1 MLTFFESFDLL
12 LCQIDLLIFKWIYW
26 HFGADEPKIKV
37 LSESFVIMQFPLNTT
52 NANLS
57 TVATAPRQTH
67 ATTLSVL
74 HLINGEHFSGA
85 ERVQQLLGK
94 QLPSC
99 GVATDFACLKPGKFV
114 EFCDLP
120 PDSVF
125 SVHMRKRFD
134 LGVVERICNLV
145 RASQY
150 DLLHAHTPRS
160 ALIAARVSQKLG
172 TPWAYHVHSPTA
184 RDSSR
189 LWINRINDLIESWSL
204 RNCSKIITVSRS
216 LRRELIKR
224 GFARQRIVCIPN
236 GVPAIT
242 PIDLSSKIASQEW
255 NLGMIALFRPRKGLE
270 VLLEAIHRLPENAP
284 KIHFRVIG
292 GFETQEYQ
300 GAMLK
305 LVEQYNLKD
314 RVTFTGFT
322 NDIPKALADLDGM
335 ILPSLYGE
343 GMPMV
348 VLEALSAGVPVIATK
363 VEGTPE
369 VVRDGVEGYL
379 AEPRD
384 PQSLM
389 DAIMKFTSSRN
400 KWAAMSEQ
408 AVDRHRDRYS
418 DVKMAVSTAE
428 VYRSV
433 VQA

>member
-1 MLTFFESFDLL
+1 M
-12 LCQIDLLIFKWIYW
+12 
-26 HFGADEPKIKV
+26 KV
-37 LSESFVIMQFPLNTT
+37 LSERLMNVQLPLNAT
-52 NANLS
+52 NENLS
-57 TVATAPRQTH
+57 AVATASRQTQ
-67 ATTLSVL
+67 ATALSVL

-94 QLPSC
+94 RLPGC
-99 GVATDFACLKPGKFV
+99 GIATDFACLKPGKFV

-145 RASQY
+145 RASLY
-150 DLLHAHTPRS
+150 DVIHAHTPRS

-172 TPWAYHVHSPTA
+172 TPWVYHVHSPTA

-189 LWINRINDLIESWSL
+189 LWINRVNDWVERWSL
-204 RNCSKIITVSRS
+204 RNCSKIVTVSRS

-224 GFARQRIVCIPN
+224 GISRQRLVCIPN
-236 GVPAIT
+236 GVPALT
-242 PIDLSSKIASQEW
+242 PIDLSSRISSDTW

-270 VLLEAIHRLPENAP
+270 VLLEAVRRLPENSP
-284 KIHFRVIG
+284 KIHVRVIG
-292 GFETQEYQ
+292 GFETEEYRK
-300 GAMLK
+300 AMLQLVDQYK
-305 LVEQYNLKD
+305 LND
-314 RVTFTGFT
+314 RITFTGFT
-322 NDIPKALADLDGM
+322 NDIGKALADLDGM

-389 DAIMKFTSSRN
+389 ESISKFTSSRS
-400 KWAAMSEQ
+400 KWAMMSEQ
-408 AVDRHRDRYS
+408 AVDRHRERYS
-418 DVKMAVSTAE
+418 DMKMAVATAE

-433 VQA
+433 ARSHSKVSSH

>member
-1 MLTFFESFDLL
+1 M
-12 LCQIDLLIFKWIYW
+12 
-26 HFGADEPKIKV
+26 KV
-37 LSESFVIMQFPLNTT
+37 LSERLMNVQLPLNAT
-52 NANLS
+52 NENLS
-57 TVATAPRQTH
+57 AVATASRQTQ
-67 ATTLSVL
+67 ATALSVL

-94 QLPSC
+94 RLPGC
-99 GVATDFACLKPGKFV
+99 GIATDFACLKPGKFV

-145 RASQY
+145 RASLY
-150 DLLHAHTPRS
+150 DVIHAHTPRS

-172 TPWAYHVHSPTA
+172 TPWVYHVHSPTA

-189 LWINRINDLIESWSL
+189 LWINRVNDWVERWSL
-204 RNCSKIITVSRS
+204 RNCSKIVTVSRS

-224 GFARQRIVCIPN
+224 GISRQRLVCIPN
-236 GVPAIT
+236 GVPALT
-242 PIDLSSKIASQEW
+242 PIDLSSRISSDTW

-270 VLLEAIHRLPENAP
+270 VLLEAVRRLPENSP
-284 KIHFRVIG
+284 KIHVRVIG
-292 GFETQEYQ
+292 GFETEEYRK
-300 GAMLK
+300 AMLQLVDQYK
-305 LVEQYNLKD
+305 LND
-314 RVTFTGFT
+314 RITFTGFT
-322 NDIPKALADLDGM
+322 NDIGKALADLDGM

-369 VVRDGVEGYL
+369 VVRDCVEGYL

-389 DAIMKFTSSRN
+389 ESISKFTSSRS
-400 KWAAMSEQ
+400 KWAMMSEQ
-408 AVDRHRDRYS
+408 AVDRHRERYS
-418 DVKMAVSTAE
+418 DMKMAVATAE

-433 VQA
+433 ARSHSKVSSH

>member
-1 MLTFFESFDLL
+1 M
-12 LCQIDLLIFKWIYW
+12 I
-26 HFGADEPKIKV
+26 V
-37 LSESFVIMQFPLNTT
+37 QFPLNIT
-52 NANLS
+52 NANL
-57 TVATAPRQTH
+57 VAVASSPRQTH
-67 ATTLSVL
+67 ATSLSVL

-94 QLPSC
+94 RLPSC

-160 ALIAARVSQKLG
+160 AMIAARVSQKLG
-172 TPWAYHVHSPTA
+172 TPWVYHVHSPTS

-189 LWINRINDLIESWSL
+189 LWINRINDWVERWSL

-224 GFARQRIVCIPN
+224 RISRHRIVCIPN

-242 PIDLSSKIASQEW
+242 PIDLSAKIGSEAW

-270 VLLEAIHRLPENAP
+270 VLLDAIRRLPANAP
-284 KIHFRVIG
+284 SIHFRIIG
-292 GFETQEYQ
+292 GFENEEYRN
-300 GAMLK
+300 AMLQ
-305 LVEQYNLKD
+305 LVVQYQLKD

-369 VVRDGVEGYL
+369 VVRDGVEGFL

-389 DAIMKFTSSRN
+389 DAIMKFTSSRI

-408 AVDRHRDRYS
+408 SVDRHRDRYS
-418 DVKMAVSTAE
+418 DVKMAVSTSE

-433 VQA
+433 VKNHAKPA

>member
-1 MLTFFESFDLL
+1 MNVQL
-12 LCQIDLLIFKWIYW
+12 
-26 HFGADEPKIKV
+26 
-37 LSESFVIMQFPLNTT
+37 PLNAT
-52 NANLS
+52 NENLS
-57 TVATAPRQTH
+57 AVATASRQTQ
-67 ATTLSVL
+67 ATALSVL

-94 QLPSC
+94 RLPGC
-99 GVATDFACLKPGKFV
+99 GIATDFACLKPGKFV

-145 RASQY
+145 RASLY
-150 DLLHAHTPRS
+150 DVIHAHTPRS

-172 TPWAYHVHSPTA
+172 TPWVYHVHSPTA

-189 LWINRINDLIESWSL
+189 LWINRVNDWVERWSL
-204 RNCSKIITVSRS
+204 RNCSKIVTVSRS

-224 GFARQRIVCIPN
+224 GISRQRLVCIPN
-236 GVPAIT
+236 GVPALT
-242 PIDLSSKIASQEW
+242 PIDLSSRISSDTW

-270 VLLEAIHRLPENAP
+270 VLLEAVRRLPENSP
-284 KIHFRVIG
+284 KIHVRVIG
-292 GFETQEYQ
+292 GFETEEYRK
-300 GAMLK
+300 AMLQLVDQYK
-305 LVEQYNLKD
+305 LND
-314 RVTFTGFT
+314 RITFTGFT
-322 NDIPKALADLDGM
+322 NDIGKALADLDGM

-369 VVRDGVEGYL
+369 VVRDCVEGYL

-389 DAIMKFTSSRN
+389 ESISKFTSSRS
-400 KWAAMSEQ
+400 KWAMMSEQ
-408 AVDRHRDRYS
+408 AVDRHRERYS
-418 DVKMAVSTAE
+418 DMKMAVATAE

-433 VQA
+433 ARSHSKVSSH

>member
-1 MLTFFESFDLL
+1 M
-12 LCQIDLLIFKWIYW
+12 Q
-26 HFGADEPKIKV
+26 V
-37 LSESFVIMQFPLNTT
+37 LSESLMIVQFPLNTT
-52 NANLS
+52 SANL
-57 TVATAPRQTH
+57 VAVASAPRQTH
-67 ATTLSVL
+67 ATSLSVL

-94 QLPSC
+94 RLPSC

-114 EFCDLP
+114 EFCDLA

-160 ALIAARVSQKLG
+160 AMIAARVSQKLG
-172 TPWAYHVHSPTA
+172 TPWVYHVHSPTA

-189 LWINRINDLIESWSL
+189 LWINRINDWVERWSL

-224 GFARQRIVCIPN
+224 GISRHRIVCIPN

-242 PIDLSSKIASQEW
+242 PIDLSAKIGSEVW

-270 VLLEAIHRLPENAP
+270 VLLDAIRRLPANAP
-284 KIHFRVIG
+284 SIHFRIIG
-292 GFETQEYQ
+292 GFENEEYRNV
-300 GAMLK
+300 MLQ
-305 LVEQYNLKD
+305 LVDQYQLKD

-389 DAIMKFTSSRN
+389 DAIIKFTSSRM

-408 AVDRHRDRYS
+408 SVDRHRDRYS
-418 DVKMAVSTAE
+418 DVKMAVSTSE

-433 VQA
+433 VKNHAKPA

>member
-1 MLTFFESFDLL
+1 MNVQL
-12 LCQIDLLIFKWIYW
+12 
-26 HFGADEPKIKV
+26 
-37 LSESFVIMQFPLNTT
+37 PLNAT
-52 NANLS
+52 NENLS
-57 TVATAPRQTH
+57 AVATASRQTQ
-67 ATTLSVL
+67 ATALSVL

-94 QLPSC
+94 RLPGC
-99 GVATDFACLKPGKFV
+99 GIATDFACLKPGKFV

-145 RASQY
+145 RASLY
-150 DLLHAHTPRS
+150 DVIHAHTPRS

-172 TPWAYHVHSPTA
+172 TPWVYHVHSPTA

-189 LWINRINDLIESWSL
+189 LWINRVNDWVERWSL
-204 RNCSKIITVSRS
+204 RNCSKIVTVSRS

-224 GFARQRIVCIPN
+224 GISRQRLVCIPN
-236 GVPAIT
+236 GVPALT
-242 PIDLSSKIASQEW
+242 PIDLSSRISSDTW

-270 VLLEAIHRLPENAP
+270 VLLEAVRRLPENSP
-284 KIHFRVIG
+284 KIHVRVIG
-292 GFETQEYQ
+292 GFETEEYRK
-300 GAMLK
+300 AMLQLVDQYK
-305 LVEQYNLKD
+305 LND
-314 RVTFTGFT
+314 RITFTGFT
-322 NDIPKALADLDGM
+322 NDIGKALADLDGM

-389 DAIMKFTSSRN
+389 ESISKFTSSRS
-400 KWAAMSEQ
+400 KWAMMSEQ
-408 AVDRHRDRYS
+408 AVDRHRERYS
-418 DVKMAVSTAE
+418 DMKMAVATAE

-433 VQA
+433 ARSHSKVSSH

>member
-1 MLTFFESFDLL
+1 
-12 LCQIDLLIFKWIYW
+12 
-26 HFGADEPKIKV
+26 
-37 LSESFVIMQFPLNTT
+37 MQLPLNAT
-52 NANLS
+52 NENLS
-57 TVATAPRQTH
+57 AIATASRQTQ
-67 ATTLSVL
+67 ATSLSVL

-94 QLPSC
+94 RLPSC

-145 RASQY
+145 RASLY
-150 DLLHAHTPRS
+150 DVIHAHTPRS
-160 ALIAARVSQKLG
+160 AMIAARVSQKLG
-172 TPWAYHVHSPTA
+172 TPWVYHVHSPTA
-184 RDSSR
+184 RVSSR
-189 LWINRINDLIESWSL
+189 LWINRVNDWVERWSL

-224 GFARQRIVCIPN
+224 GISRQRLICIPN
-236 GVPAIT
+236 GVPALT
-242 PIDLSSKIASQEW
+242 PIDLSTRILSDTW
-255 NLGMIALFRPRKGLE
+255 NLGMIALFRSRKGLE
-270 VLLEAIHRLPENAP
+270 VLLDAVRRLPENAP
-284 KIHFRVIG
+284 KIHVRVIG
-292 GFETQEYQ
+292 GFETEEYRK
-300 GAMLK
+300 AMHQ
-305 LVEQYNLKD
+305 LVDQYGLND
-314 RVTFTGFT
+314 RITFTGFT
-322 NDIPKALADLDGM
+322 NDIGKALADLDGM

-348 VLEALSAGVPVIATK
+348 VLEALSAGVPVIATR

-389 DAIMKFTSSRN
+389 ESIAKFTSSRS
-400 KWAAMSEQ
+400 KWAMMSEQ

-418 DVKMAVSTAE
+418 DMKMAVATAE

-433 VQA
+433 ARSHSKVPGHR

>member
-1 MLTFFESFDLL
+1 M
-12 LCQIDLLIFKWIYW
+12 LIFNWIYW
-26 HFGADEPKIKV
+26 HFGADEPKMQV
-37 LSESFVIMQFPLNTT
+37 LSESLMIVQFPLNTT
-52 NANLS
+52 SANL
-57 TVATAPRQTH
+57 VAVASAPRQTH
-67 ATTLSVL
+67 ATSLSVL

-94 QLPSC
+94 RLPSC

-114 EFCDLP
+114 EFCDLA

-160 ALIAARVSQKLG
+160 AMIAARVSQKLG
-172 TPWAYHVHSPTA
+172 TPWVYHVHSPTA

-189 LWINRINDLIESWSL
+189 LWINRINDWVERWSL

-224 GFARQRIVCIPN
+224 GISRHRIVCIPN

-242 PIDLSSKIASQEW
+242 PIDLSAKIGSEVW

-270 VLLEAIHRLPENAP
+270 VLLDAIRRLPANAP
-284 KIHFRVIG
+284 SIHFRIIG
-292 GFETQEYQ
+292 GFENEEYRNV
-300 GAMLK
+300 MLQ
-305 LVEQYNLKD
+305 LVDQYQLKD

-389 DAIMKFTSSRN
+389 DAIIKFTSSRM

-408 AVDRHRDRYS
+408 SVDRHRDRYS
-418 DVKMAVSTAE
+418 DVKMAVSTSE

-433 VQA
+433 VKNHAKPA

>member
-1 MLTFFESFDLL
+1 M
-12 LCQIDLLIFKWIYW
+12 I
-26 HFGADEPKIKV
+26 V
-37 LSESFVIMQFPLNTT
+37 QFPLNTT
-52 NANLS
+52 SVNL
-57 TVATAPRQTH
+57 VAVASASRQAH
-67 ATTLSVL
+67 ATSLSVL

-94 QLPSC
+94 RLPSC

-114 EFCDLP
+114 ELCDLP

-160 ALIAARVSQKLG
+160 AMIAARVSQKLG
-172 TPWAYHVHSPTA
+172 TPWVYHVHSPTA

-189 LWINRINDLIESWSL
+189 LWINRINDWVERWSL

-224 GFARQRIVCIPN
+224 GIARQRIVCIPN

-242 PIDLSSKIASQEW
+242 PIDLSAKIGSEVW

-270 VLLEAIHRLPENAP
+270 VLLDAIRRLPTNAP
-284 KIHFRVIG
+284 SIHFRIIG
-292 GFETQEYQ
+292 GFENEEYRN
-300 GAMLK
+300 AMLQ
-305 LVEQYNLKD
+305 LVEQYHLKD

-322 NDIPKALADLDGM
+322 NNIPKALADLDGM

-389 DAIMKFTSSRN
+389 DAIVKFTSSRI

-408 AVDRHRDRYS
+408 SVDRHRDRYS
-418 DVKMAVSTAE
+418 DVKMAVSTSE

-433 VQA
+433 VQNHAKSK

>member
-1 MLTFFESFDLL
+1 
-12 LCQIDLLIFKWIYW
+12 LLIFNWIYW
-26 HFGADEPKIKV
+26 HFGADEPKIRV
-37 LSESFVIMQFPLNTT
+37 LSESFKIVQFPLNTT
-52 NANLS
+52 NANL
-57 TVATAPRQTH
+57 TTFAATPQHTQ
-67 ATTLSVL
+67 ATSLSVL

-94 QLPSC
+94 RLPSC

-172 TPWAYHVHSPTA
+172 TPWVYHVHSPTA

-189 LWINRINDLIESWSL
+189 VWINRINDLVERWSL

-216 LRRELIKR
+216 LRRELVKR
-224 GFARQRIVCIPN
+224 GIARQRIVCIPN

-242 PIDLSSKIASQEW
+242 PIDLSNKITSEQW
-255 NLGMIALFRPRKGLE
+255 TLGMIALFRPRKGLE
-270 VLLEAIHRLPENAP
+270 VLLDAIRLLPKNAP
-284 KIHFRVIG
+284 KIHVRVIG
-292 GFETQEYQ
+292 GFEAEEYRT
-300 GAMLK
+300 AMLK
-305 LVEQYNLKD
+305 MVQDYRLQD
-314 RVTFTGFT
+314 QVTFTGFT
-322 NDIPKALADLDGM
+322 NDIPKALAELDGM

-369 VVRDGVEGYL
+369 VVRDGIEGYL

-384 PQSLM
+384 AQSLK
-389 DAIMKFTSSRN
+389 DAILKFTSSRI

-433 VQA
+433 AKSAT

>member
-1 MLTFFESFDLL
+1 M
-12 LCQIDLLIFKWIYW
+12 I
-26 HFGADEPKIKV
+26 V
-37 LSESFVIMQFPLNTT
+37 RFPLNVT
-52 NANLS
+52 NENLGAVDIAS
-57 TVATAPRQTH
+57 RQSNP
-67 ATTLSVL
+67 TTLSVL

-94 QLPSC
+94 RLPAC

-125 SVHMRKRFD
+125 SVHMSQRFD

-150 DLLHAHTPRS
+150 DVLHAHTPRS
-160 ALIAARVSQKLG
+160 ALIAARVSKKLG
-172 TPWAYHVHSPTA
+172 TPWVYHVHSPTA

-189 LWINRINDLIESWSL
+189 LWINRVNDWVERWSL

-224 GFARQRIVCIPN
+224 GVSRQRLICIPN
-236 GVPAIT
+236 GVPALT
-242 PIDLSSKIASQEW
+242 PIDLSSKIQSHSW

-270 VLLEAIHRLPENAP
+270 VLLEALHRLPASSP
-284 KIHFRVIG
+284 KVRLNIIG

-300 GAMLK
+300 MTIHR
-305 LVEQYNLKD
+305 LVEQYDLKD
-314 RVTFTGFT
+314 RITFTGFT
-322 NDIPKALADLDGM
+322 NDIPKALGELDGM

-348 VLEALSAGVPVIATK
+348 VLEALSAGVPVIATR

-369 VVRDGVEGYL
+369 VVRDGIEGYL

-389 DAIMKFTSSRN
+389 EAISKFTTCRI

-408 AVDRHRDRYS
+408 AVDRHRDQYS
-418 DVKMAVSTAE
+418 DVKMAISTAD

-433 VQA
+433 ARAHAAS

>member
-1 MLTFFESFDLL
+1 M
-12 LCQIDLLIFKWIYW
+12 
-26 HFGADEPKIKV
+26 
-37 LSESFVIMQFPLNTT
+37 
-52 NANLS
+52 
-57 TVATAPRQTH
+57 
-67 ATTLSVL
+67 
-74 HLINGEHFSGA
+74 
-85 ERVQQLLGK
+85 
-94 QLPSC
+94 
-99 GVATDFACLKPGKFV
+99 
-114 EFCDLP
+114 
-120 PDSVF
+120 
-125 SVHMRKRFD
+125 
-134 LGVVERICNLV
+134 
-145 RASQY
+145 
-150 DLLHAHTPRS
+150 
-160 ALIAARVSQKLG
+160 IAARVSQKLG
-172 TPWAYHVHSPTA
+172 TPWVYHVHSPTA

-189 LWINRINDLIESWSL
+189 LWINRINDWVERWSL

-224 GFARQRIVCIPN
+224 GISRHRIVCIPN

-242 PIDLSSKIASQEW
+242 PIDLSAKIGSEVW

-270 VLLEAIHRLPENAP
+270 VLLDAIRRLPSNAP
-284 KIHFRVIG
+284 SIHFRIIG
-292 GFETQEYQ
+292 GFENEEYRN
-300 GAMLK
+300 AMLQ
-305 LVEQYNLKD
+305 LVDQYQLKD

-389 DAIMKFTSSRN
+389 DAIMKFTSSRI

-408 AVDRHRDRYS
+408 SVDRHRDRYS
-418 DVKMAVSTAE
+418 DVKMAVSTSE

-433 VQA
+433 VKNHVKPA